1 MQSASQPAPAMA
13 TPSNPKT
20 RSRSGK
26 TVFAGIVVGD
36 EGLNGLAEPARNKR
50 RFFGFVQVRPE
61 TGPGIEH
68 LPEATEHYGRHH
80 AQENQ
85 RNQDFD
91 EREAGLFRIAYH
103 RCVEALLHRMIK
115 ICRKIGWEAEKPA
128 RIRAPLRIHR

>member
-1 MQSASQPAPAMA
+1 MQSVSQPAPAMA

-61 TGPGIEH
+61 TRPGIEH
-68 LPEATEHYGRHH
+68 LPEATEHYSRHH

-91 EREAGLFRIAYH
+91 EREARLLRIAYH
-103 RCVEALLHRMIK
+103 CCVEALSYRMIK
-115 ICRKIGWEAEKPA
+115 ICKKVGWEAEISA
-128 RIRAPLRIHR
+128 RTGALLHSRR